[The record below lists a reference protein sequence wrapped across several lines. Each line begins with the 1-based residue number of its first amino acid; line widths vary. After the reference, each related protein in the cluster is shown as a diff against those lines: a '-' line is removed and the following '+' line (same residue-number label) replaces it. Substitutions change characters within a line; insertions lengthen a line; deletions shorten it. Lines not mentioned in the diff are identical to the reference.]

1 MPGVASVDV
10 RPVTGSVVI
19 LHDGAF
25 EPLRQRLAAD
35 RLLLIAP
42 PGPPEP
48 HDPIASMRDQ
58 LERTDGTIRRLTS
71 GQADLSGAAFVALV
85 AIGLVQLARGHVAGP
100 AISLFGQA
108 ATVALLQLSRKD
120 AAEPGATPPPD

>member
-1 MPGVASVDV
+1 M
-10 RPVTGSVVI
+10 

-48 HDPIASMRDQ
+48 HDPIAAVRDQ
-58 LERTDGTIRRLTS
+58 LARTDGTIRRLTS

-108 ATVALLQLSRKD
+108 ATVALLHLSRKD